1 MKAAKGTSP
10 THVPPGWTPS
20 VVTPDI
26 LIGGHILLVFATEKQ
41 VHGTGRPLILN
52 PPEADVFG
60 LLV

>member
-26 LIGGHILLVFATEKQ
+26 LIGGHILLVFATEPQSMVQ
-41 VHGTGRPLILN
+41 V
-52 PPEADVFG
+52 G
-60 LLV
+60 L